1 MDNAA
6 ILAGLNVAQL
16 KADLARREAMSQP
29 DALMEWIDPQNWAR
43 PRHVRFMGDIL
54 ARVKEG
60 NQRIILQC
68 SVRHGKSY
76 TASWA
81 LPVWYLENDP
91 TKMIGMASY
100 QANFSALWSRRVRDT
115 FNEFGERENL
125 LSTRISE
132 TSGAAHSWNTTAGGG
147 MHTAGVGGEFTG
159 RGFHLM
165 ICDDPIKNWEQANS
179 ELQRENDWEWY
190 QTTFRTRLEPGGSIV
205 IIMARWHEDDLTG
218 RLVNEME
225 NGTGEK
231 WTVIDLPCIAGENDQ
246 LGRKPGEPLWPE
258 RFDQDACAINKA
270 AVGRR
275 AWQALY
281 QQNPRPEAGN
291 RYQRSWFR
299 YATRE
304 GDSFALPQDD
314 GSTIKVYDKD
324 LTTYA
329 VADLAQTAKT
339 ESDYTARAIIHVTK
353 RHDIIIRDIWH
364 AQADSP
370 TVSRVL
376 RGDYDRWDLTQMAIE
391 DAHWGKTLIQQMQA
405 DGLPVKPMRPGTQD
419 KVARSGVAEDMMGA
433 GKIYFLKGIPN
444 LEKLEDE
451 LLAFPNGAHDDMVD
465 MVSYAAKLVASLQ
478 EPGIVFT
485 EFIDEMFVDGGH
497 ILPDLDRF
505 PANAKPHLFVQP
517 GATTGVMLGAV
528 DAENNLIAVDELYL
542 SNADVKDMSE
552 EMTGLLAKWKIDR
565 KKDKV
570 AMLLDPDAVYMRQK
584 EVGVTAGELSAAG
597 WPMGPWMEMEA
608 SALDSRLRGLLRDKR
623 ALICESCS
631 NLRNEMRHYRRKLDK
646 DGIPMDNRY
655 AGLNYLIRPLRAFAA
670 LRPASGSMKV
680 TRTELKT

>member
-1 MDNAA
+1 MHTNLDGIN
-6 ILAGLNVAQL
+6 IAQL
-16 KADLARREAMSQP
+16 QSDLARREAMTSP
-29 DALMEWIDPQNWAR
+29 DALMAWLDPLNWHR
-43 PRHVRFMGDIL
+43 PKHVRFMGEIL
-54 ARVKEG
+54 SRVKQG

-76 TASWA
+76 TASLA
-81 LPVWYLENDP
+81 TPVWYLEDDP

-100 QANFSALWSRRVRDT
+100 QANFSALWSRRARDT
-115 FNEFGERENL
+115 FNEYGEREGL
-125 LSTRISE
+125 LSTRVSE
-132 TSGAAHSWNTTAGGG
+132 TSGAAHSWMTTAGGG

-159 RGFHLM
+159 RGFDLM

-218 RLVNEME
+218 RLVNDME
-225 NGTGEK
+225 NGTGER
-231 WTVIDLPCIAGENDQ
+231 WDVVDLPAIAEADDQ
-246 LGRKPGEPLWPE
+246 LGREVGAALWPE
-258 RFDQDACAINKA
+258 RYDEEALAVVRS

-314 GSTIKVYDKD
+314 GSTVKVYDKD

-339 ESDYTARAIIHVTK
+339 ESDFTARAIIHVTK
-353 RHDIIIRDIWH
+353 RHDIIVRDVWH

-376 RGDYDRWDLTQMAIE
+376 RGDFDRFGLTQMAIE
-391 DAHWGKTLIQQMQA
+391 DAHWGKTLIQQFQGE
-405 DGLPVKPMRPGTQD
+405 GLPVKPMRPGTQD

-433 GKIYFLKGIPN
+433 GKIYFLRGIPN
-444 LEKLEDE
+444 LEKMEDE
-451 LLAFPNGAHDDMVD
+451 LLSFPNGAHDDLVD
-465 MVSYAAKLVASLQ
+465 MISYAAKLVAGLQ

-485 EFIDEMFVDGGH
+485 EFIDEMYNDGGH
-497 ILPDLDRF
+497 ILPDLTRF
-505 PANAKPHLFVQP
+505 PANAHPHLLVQP
-517 GATTGVMLGAV
+517 GATTGVLLTAI
-528 DAENNLIAVDELYL
+528 DAEDNLIAIDELYL
-542 SNADVKDMSE
+542 PNADVNKMSE
-552 EMTGLLAKWKIDR
+552 EMTGLLARYGVERKPGKIS
-565 KKDKV
+565 
-570 AMLLDPDAVYMRQK
+570 MLLDPDAVYMRQK

-597 WPMGPWMEMEA
+597 WAMGPWMEMDSEA
-608 SALDSRLRGLLRDKR
+608 MDSRLRGLLRDKR
-623 ALICESCS
+623 ILVCEGCRS
-631 NLRNEMRHYRRKLDK
+631 LRNEMRHYRRKMDK
-646 DGIPMDNRY
+646 DGVPLDNRF
-655 AGLNYLIRPLRAFAA
+655 AGLNYLIRPLRAFAT
-670 LRPASGSMKV
+670 LRPIAGSMKV
-680 TRTELKT
+680 TRTEAKR